1 MEIATNRMFKR
12 PQQLTQSPLFI
23 EKGETNSTTHSHFSH
38 RDVRILKM
46 VYVGPKQLGQEYGRS
61 SNEYE
66 DYEDNEDGEEYEE
79 EEENSEEFHPHYICT
94 LQFPVGLK
102 SSIFFHMLTS
112 LLQRNIQK
120 DKHGMKL

>member
-1 MEIATNRMFKR
+1 MVDA
-12 PQQLTQSPLFI
+12 
-23 EKGETNSTTHSHFSH
+23 G
-38 RDVRILKM
+38 LKT
-46 VYVGPKQLGQEYGRS
+46 LGQVLCISNCLFQEGMQGYDRDEYGRS
-61 SNEYE
+61 SDEYE

-112 LLQRNIQK
+112 LLKRNIQK

>member
-1 MEIATNRMFKR
+1 MFAVR
-12 PQQLTQSPLFI
+12 SRCAYFEDSVCCA
-23 EKGETNSTTHSHFSH
+23 EKAWTG
-38 RDVRILKM
+38 D
-46 VYVGPKQLGQEYGRS
+46 
-61 SNEYE
+61 EYE

-79 EEENSEEFHPHYICT
+79 EEENSEEFHLHYICT

-120 DKHGMKL
+120 DEHGMKP

>member
-1 MEIATNRMFKR
+1 MVDAGQKTLGQVIQFQCQDPN
-12 PQQLTQSPLFI
+12 
-23 EKGETNSTTHSHFSH
+23 
-38 RDVRILKM
+38 VRILKM
-46 VYVGPKQLGQEYGRS
+46 VYSGPKSLGR
-61 SNEYE
+61 
-66 DYEDNEDGEEYEE
+66 DYEDNENGEEFEE

-112 LLQRNIQK
+112 LLHRNIQK